1 MAWAPCW
8 SACSPSRVGLLAG
21 DGADLLWHQLV
32 GVVAIAA
39 FVLACA
45 FALFL
50 AIKFTIGLRVSA
62 EEEIEGLDILEHGA
76 PGYGED
82 TATPVNA

>member
-1 MAWAPCW
+1 MDG
-8 SACSPSRVGLLAG
+8 GLLAG
-21 DGADLLWHQLV
+21 DGANLLWHQFV

-50 AIKFTIGLRVSA
+50 GIKATIGLRVS
-62 EEEIEGLDILEHGA
+62 EEEEMEGLDILEHGA
-76 PGYGED
+76 PGYGEL
-82 TATPVNA
+82 ATPVNT